1 MSPVKTTMDA
11 APPVTVQ
18 RVRRARSFRR
28 PVRMW
33 VASAFFVLAYAA
45 IVAFVLLAVRMVV
58 QGDRSLGY
66 VALGCL
72 GGFVLLRICAAW
84 CAAGITCNLC
94 HGEVLRS
101 RRCTK
106 HGLAKKFPLMTY
118 RITAVLQVVFTLRFT
133 CMYCGSPFR
142 LRQ

>member
-1 MSPVKTTMDA
+1 MPQVKTTMDA
-11 APPVTVQ
+11 ALPVPVQ

-28 PVRMW
+28 PTRLW
-33 VASAFFVLAYAA
+33 VASALFVLAYIAM
-45 IVAFVLLAVRMVV
+45 VAFVLLGARMAV

-66 VALGCL
+66 GALGCL
-72 GGFVLLRICAAW
+72 GAFVLLRACAAW
-84 CAAGITCNLC
+84 YAAGLTCNLC

-106 HGLAKKFPLMTY
+106 HALAKKFPLLTY
-118 RITAVLQVVFTLRFT
+118 RMTVVLQTVFTLRFT

-142 LRQ
+142 LKQ